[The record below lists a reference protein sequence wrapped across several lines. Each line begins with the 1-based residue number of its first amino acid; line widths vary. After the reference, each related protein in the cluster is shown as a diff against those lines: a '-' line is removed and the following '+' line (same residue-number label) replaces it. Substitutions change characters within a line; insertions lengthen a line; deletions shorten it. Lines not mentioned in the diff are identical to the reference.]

1 MKIKF
6 YSFDILCSGENKG
19 MVKDL
24 EKFRLESDSIGT
36 IQVPAEAYYG
46 VQSLRGKNNF
56 YITGYK
62 LGNDFIKALAY
73 VKKASAIANFEAGML
88 DEDVVNA
95 IVKASEEII
104 DGKFMDQ
111 FITDVIQGGAGT
123 SMNMNMN
130 EVIANRAGELLGGE
144 LGKYDKVHP
153 NDHVNYG
160 QSTNDV
166 IPTAGKL
173 ALQMMSEELLK
184 TLERL
189 NLTLLD
195 KSIEFDN
202 VIKMGRTHLQDAVP
216 IRLGQ
221 EFKAYAQPIARDI
234 KRIKIALEDLKTVNM
249 GATAVGTGI
258 NADTK
263 YVEDVV
269 RILSEVTNVDFVQAD
284 DLVDG
289 TRNLD
294 SFVWLSSALK
304 VTAVNLSKMANDLRL
319 MASGPKTGLAEI
331 NLPQQQPGSSIMPGK
346 VNPVIP
352 EVMNQVCFQIFGN
365 DQTVTKAAEAG
376 QLELNVFEPVLFFNL
391 FQSIE
396 ILKNGVNTLIDNCL
410 VGITANKERC
420 QQLVDMSVGTITA
433 LNPHIGYK
441 NAADIAKTS
450 IKTGVSVV
458 DLILERKLL
467 TKEELDII
475 LNPFEMTKPGI
486 PGKSLLKNR

>member
-1 MKIKF
+1 M
-6 YSFDILCSGENKG
+6 EN
-19 MVKDL
+19 
-24 EKFRLESDSIGT
+24 FRLESDSIGT
-36 IQVPAEAYYG
+36 LKVPKNAYYG
-46 VQSLRGKNNF
+46 IQSLRGKNNF
-56 YITGYK
+56 HITGYR
-62 LGNDFIKALAY
+62 LGNDFIKSLAY
-73 VKKASAIANFEAGML
+73 VKKASAIANLRADVLEK
-88 DEDVVNA
+88 DVVDA

-104 DGKFMDQ
+104 DGKYMDE

-123 SMNMNMN
+123 SMNMNIN
-130 EVIANRAGELLGGE
+130 EVIANRAGEILGGE
-144 LGKYDKVHP
+144 LGRYDKVHP

-173 ALQMMSEELLK
+173 TVHMMGERLLTSLTKLYETLLEKSEE
-184 TLERL
+184 
-189 NLTLLD
+189 
-195 KSIEFDN
+195 FDG

-221 EFKAYAQPIARDI
+221 EFKAYAQPITRDI
-234 KRIKIALEDLKTVNM
+234 KRIRMAMNDLQTVNM

-258 NADTK
+258 NADTD
-263 YVEDVV
+263 YVEHVV
-269 RILSEVTNVDFVQAD
+269 SILSEVTGVKFEQAD

-304 VTAVNLSKMANDLRL
+304 VAGVNLSKMCNDLRL
-319 MASGPKTGLAEI
+319 MASGPKTGFAEI

-352 EVMNQVCFQIFGN
+352 EVMNQICFQIFGN
-365 DQTVTKAAEAG
+365 DQTIAKAAEAG
-376 QLELNVFEPVLFFNL
+376 QLELNVFEPVIFFNL
-391 FQSIE
+391 FQTLE
-396 ILKNGVNTLIDNCL
+396 ILRNGVETLINNCL
-410 VGITANKERC
+410 KGITANELRC
-420 QQLVDMSVGTITA
+420 EELVDRSVGTITA

-441 NAADIAKTS
+441 NASDIAKTS

-458 DLILERKLL
+458 DLVLERKLL
-467 TKEELDII
+467 TREELDII

-486 PGKSLLKNR
+486 PGKKLLKHK

>member
-1 MKIKF
+1 M
-6 YSFDILCSGENKG
+6 
-19 MVKDL
+19 
-24 EKFRLESDSIGT
+24 EKFRIENDSIGT
-36 IQVPAEAYYG
+36 LEVPKNAYYG
-46 VQSLRGKNNF
+46 IQSLRGKNNF
-56 YITGYK
+56 HITGYRAS
-62 LGNDFIKALAY
+62 NDFIKALAY
-73 VKKASAIANFEAGML
+73 VKKASAIANLQAGML
-88 DEDVVNA
+88 DKKVVDA
-95 IVKASEEII
+95 IIKAAEEVI
-104 DGKFMDQ
+104 DGKFMEE

-173 ALQMMSEELLK
+173 ALQIMSKSLLES
-184 TLERL
+184 LNRL
-189 NLTLLD
+189 NKVLLD

-221 EFKAYAQPIARDI
+221 EFKAYAQPIKRDI
-234 KRIKIALEDLKTVNM
+234 GRIKMALEDLKTVNM

-269 RILSEVTNVDFVQAD
+269 RILSKVTDVEFVQAE

-304 VTAVNLSKMANDLRL
+304 VAAVNLSKMSNDFRM
-319 MASGPKTGLAEI
+319 MASGPKTGFAEI

-352 EVMNQVCFQIFGN
+352 EVMNQICFQIFGN

-410 VGITANKERC
+410 LGITANPKRC
-420 QQLVDMSVGTITA
+420 QELVDCSVGVITA

-458 DLILERKLL
+458 DLVLERKLL
-467 TKEELDII
+467 TREELSII

-486 PGKSLLKNR
+486 PGKRLLKNR

>member
-1 MKIKF
+1 MKTRTEF
-6 YSFDILCSGENKG
+6 
-19 MVKDL
+19 
-24 EKFRLESDSIGT
+24 DSIGSLE
-36 IQVPAEAYYG
+36 IPVDAYYG
-46 VQSLRGKNNF
+46 VQSLRAKNNF
-56 YITGYK
+56 HITKKSMHYE
-62 LGNDFIKALAY
+62 FINSLAQI
-73 VKKASAIANFEAGML
+73 KKASAITNEHAGLLNYKIANVISIAC
-88 DEDVVNA
+88 D
-95 IVKASEEII
+95 EII
-104 DGKFMDQ
+104 NGKFHDQ
-111 FITDVIQGGAGT
+111 FIVDAVQGGAGT
-123 SMNMNMN
+123 SANMNAN
-130 EVIANRAGELLGGE
+130 EVIANRAIELLGCTKGD
-144 LGKYDKVHP
+144 YTVVHP
-153 NDHVNYG
+153 NDHVNMA

-173 ALQMMSEELLK
+173 ALQMMSEELLR

-195 KSIEFDN
+195 KSIEFDD

-450 IKTGVSVV
+450 IKTGVSVI

>member
-6 YSFDILCSGENKG
+6 YSFNILCFGENKG
-19 MVKDL
+19 KVKNL
-24 EKFRLESDSIGT
+24 KEFRLESDSIGT
-36 IQVPAEAYYG
+36 LEVPVDAYYG

-73 VKKASAIANFEAGML
+73 VKKASAIANLEAGML
-88 DEDVVNA
+88 DKDIVNA

-104 DGKFMDQ
+104 AGKFMDQ

-144 LGKYDKVHP
+144 LGKYDRVHP

-173 ALQMMSEELLK
+173 ALQIMSEELLR

-189 NLTLLD
+189 KLTLLD

-221 EFKAYAQPIARDI
+221 EFKAYAQPVARDI
-234 KRIKIALEDLKTVNM
+234 RRIKIALEDLKTVNM

-269 RILSEVTNVDFVQAD
+269 RILSEVTDVDFVQAD

-410 VGITANKERC
+410 IGITANKERC

>member
-1 MKIKF
+1 MNN
-6 YSFDILCSGENKG
+6 Y
-19 MVKDL
+19 
-24 EKFRLESDSIGT
+24 RLETDSIGT
-36 IQVPAEAYYG
+36 LQVPAKAYYG
-46 VQSLRGKNNF
+46 IQSLRGKNNF
-56 YITGYK
+56 NITGYRIS
-62 LGNDFIKALAY
+62 NDFIKALAY
-73 VKKASAIANFEAGML
+73 VKKASALANLEAGVL
-88 DEDVVNA
+88 PENIVNA
-95 IVKASEEII
+95 IVLASEEII
-104 DGKFMDQ
+104 QGNFMDE

-123 SMNMNMN
+123 SMNMNIN
-130 EVIANRAGELLGGE
+130 EVIANRGGELLGGE

-173 ALQMMSEELLK
+173 AIQMMAKELL
-184 TLERL
+184 ES
-189 NLTLLD
+189 LTGLYNVLIE
-195 KSIEFDN
+195 KSKEFDD

-221 EFKAYAQPIARDI
+221 EFKAYANPILRDI
-234 KRIKIALEDLKTVNM
+234 KRIGLALEDLKTVNM

-263 YVEDVV
+263 YVKEVV
-269 RILSEVTNVDFVQAD
+269 KILSQVTDVDFIQSD

-365 DQTVTKAAEAG
+365 DQTITKAAEAG

-396 ILKNGVNTLIDNCL
+396 ILKNGVNTLVENCL
-410 VGITANKERC
+410 MGITANKDRC
-420 QQLVDMSVGTITA
+420 QELVDRSVGTITA

-450 IKTGVSVV
+450 IKTGISVV
-458 DLILERKLL
+458 DLVLERNLL
-467 TKEELDII
+467 TREELDII

-486 PGKSLLKNR
+486 PGKHLLRK